1 MRHYKIGKNIFAQM
15 KTRNYTDD
23 SLKKLRNRNFA
34 AKLLQYSFNESC
46 RDGNWEAFGIVL
58 KDVIAAQ
65 GNTQAF
71 AKAANISRANL
82 YRLFGKK
89 ANPTLETLLPVLGSL
104 GLKLQLAEIS
114 KSEGSSR
121 R

>member
-1 MRHYKIGKNIFAQM
+1 M
-15 KTRNYTDD
+15 KTRNYTED
-23 SLKKLRNRNFA
+23 SLKKLKSRNFA

-58 KDVIAAQ
+58 KEAIAAQ

-89 ANPTLETLLPVLGSL
+89 VNPTLETLLPVLGSL
-104 GLKLQLAEIS
+104 GLKLQLAEMSKGEAIS
-114 KSEGSSR
+114 QSY
-121 R
+121 